1 MVELC
6 AGLGIGTLGFNH
18 AGMKTVCAAD
28 WCALFTAAFC
38 EMHPDIPVVTGGI
51 GDDKVLKQL
60 FRLHPHPSTLMCG
73 FSCQPFST
81 GRSLTLPKT
90 LCAGYLF
97 RSVAIILECVQDAG
111 TNSMVRSL
119 VDTFASQCGYHLSE
133 TTLNLEEVWVSRRA
147 CRWAV
152 LTAPFL
158 GRGLLQSFLAS
169 EHPRDL
175 FQSPLA
181 LAQSELDQLVL
192 HTTELDRTNRLLAV
206 CS

>member
-1 MVELC
+1 M
-6 AGLGIGTLGFNH
+6 
-18 AGMKTVCAAD
+18 
-28 WCALFTAAFC
+28 
-38 EMHPDIPVVTGGI
+38 VTGGI

-60 FRLHPHPSTLMCG
+60 FRLHSHPSTLMRG

-119 VDTFASQCGYHLSE
+119 VDTFASQCGYHRDYPE
-133 TTLNLEEVWVSRRA
+133 PRRGVGVA
-147 CRWAV
+147 PCSSVGCLA
-152 LTAPFL
+152 APFL

-169 EHPRDL
+169 EHPSIPRDL

-181 LAQSELDQLVL
+181 LAQSKLDQLVL
-192 HTTELDRTNRLLAV
+192 HTTELDCTNRILAV

>member
-28 WCALFTAAFC
+28 WCAPFAAAFC
-38 EMHPDIPVVTGGI
+38 IPVVTGGI

-60 FRLHPHPSTLMCG
+60 FRLHSHPSTLMCG

-119 VDTFASQCGYHLSE
+119 VDTFASQCGYHRDYPEPRRGVGVAPCSS
-133 TTLNLEEVWVSRRA
+133 VGCFDSSISRPRVAAELPCIRA
-147 CRWAV
+147 SVHSPRFVPKPPGSGAV
-152 LTAPFL
+152 
-158 GRGLLQSFLAS
+158 
-169 EHPRDL
+169 
-175 FQSPLA
+175 
-181 LAQSELDQLVL
+181 
-192 HTTELDRTNRLLAV
+192 
-206 CS
+206 